1 MVTSLIQGDERLEA
15 ISCKFFRKKDDLP
28 LPVPVLSKLL
38 SNSEGKLLSLKGA
51 LYIIGMLSKYASI
64 LVRILSI
71 HSVVRRIFKPTQAR
85 FSPLS
90 LPVFVG
96 WVGPISRTAAGH

>member
-28 LPVPVLSKLL
+28 LPDPVLSKLL

-64 LVRILSI
+64 LIR
-71 HSVVRRIFKPTQAR
+71 
-85 FSPLS
+85 
-90 LPVFVG
+90 
-96 WVGPISRTAAGH
+96 